1 MKKKIWKICLFCSP
15 RILLFAL
22 AKKNL
27 EISQIPQCTRIQ
39 IFHNALVFQILS
51 LTLAVKA
58 AIARMVHQCS
68 SFLV

>member
-1 MKKKIWKICLFCSP
+1 MKKKYGKFVYSVLHVYYFSHLQK
-15 RILLFAL
+15 RILKFLKFP
-22 AKKNL
+22 NVL
-27 EISQIPQCTRIQ
+27 ESRY
-39 IFHNALVFQILS
+39 FHNALVFQILS